1 MAKEESRG
9 CKILSEAEIMGFSFL
24 KYHNSKRS
32 QIKRGVWKRGI
43 AIALF
48 ATPRLSPPNCWGIW
62 VSLGQLPVQA
72 WGLQGLYWENGK
84 EHINY
89 YIIVG
94 CILGLYNSV

>member
-1 MAKEESRG
+1 
-9 CKILSEAEIMGFSFL
+9 MGFSFL

-72 WGLQGLYWENGK
+72 WGLHGSGALASAGALQVIQGSRPVLLAR
-84 EHINY
+84 
-89 YIIVG
+89 
-94 CILGLYNSV
+94 LGHKHHV